1 MTTYQKI
8 QSEYESSHHKMDQ
21 DLAKVV
27 AISWTR
33 AVHVVAITGEA
44 LCPVVV
50 IFWLNR
56 SIKYTDVGFH
66 LFALT

>member
-1 MTTYQKI
+1 
-8 QSEYESSHHKMDQ
+8 MDQ